1 MRRSTSII
9 ACILAFSQLLVLGML
24 PAPVA
29 AEDIVVSGTHIVS
42 AEETWDD
49 ITIDGTGRLV
59 VPSGTVLNANTIV
72 GEPGSILEATGGRI
86 VLRNPDGGGDV
97 SISGTFSHFNITDN
111 SRLVLRGSDADPQ
124 LSGLGPHDAFI
135 PASQG
140 GNAELD
146 VTASGGIR
154 LENCIVTLR
163 GGDGADLPA
172 SNDTNTNA
180 WTTGDL
186 AGRCAAGG
194 NATLSLRTTG
204 TAGVHIAGLTLDLNG
219 GDGGLASDGGDSNSD
234 IGGFG
239 GGYSNGGTVSGFV
252 GVGGDARLSIASPS
266 ISIDTA
272 DVECNGGR
280 GGAAGNGGSTQSAS
294 NGGAGGGGYSGGN
307 GGNKSGSG
315 TDGGVVSG
323 WTGSGGAAVAN
334 VQGDNIDAID
344 LNLVCRGGTGGQ
356 AGDGGTSHS
365 SGDGAGGGGY
375 GGGGGGGY
383 MVSAGVGL
391 VEGNVGRGGSASIGF
406 AGANLALTGCDLTG
420 VGGMG
425 GRAGNGGDG
434 SYGGGGGGGYGGGG
448 GGGAYGGNGGGGEVR
463 DEVGTGGTVIIGV
476 DGTSVVINDTRFV
489 GTAGAGGYAGDGG
502 DSAFLPGGYTGGGG
516 GAGYAGG
523 GGAGGNSQSGYGG
536 RRGGDGTVAGPV
548 GSGGD
553 VLLELHGTN
562 LVMIGSTVDLDGGN
576 GGDAGTGGS
585 AGSGSTSG
593 GGGGGGYGGAGGAS
607 KTADN
612 YGGKCYVS
620 GSIGH
625 GGSATVDWATQPPS
639 ISKTCAFMVVR
650 GEAGDG
656 TASSGGG
663 GYCGGQGSGS
673 STVAGRVDAPIPMSV
688 ARQVAPAD
696 NSYVKGNEDLPTL
709 SWLDLHTST
718 TNGDVVDY
726 TIELDDD
733 PDFTS
738 TLVSEVTTSTGYA
751 YGQQLPLGKYYWRVM
766 AKYSTPAG
774 TSAGWSDVWDL
785 SVSEIVKPISSV
797 EALPAITATG
807 ILTVRATA
815 EDLESGILKV
825 DLWYS
830 RDGGPWTLY
839 GTDDA
844 LPISWDFDTSTTG
857 GDGMY
862 AFYSRA
868 WDVARNHEDA
878 PLANDTH
885 TLVDTIA
892 PVSSLDQLP
901 PFTTEVTFDIP
912 VSATDLNGIS
922 GIELWYKKDDGYWLM
937 FDEAGT
943 QSHLLTMDT
952 SKTGGDGRYEFH
964 SRARDVAGNLEDAP
978 PNYDTR
984 TTVDTTAP
992 ASKVDALPPYF
1003 TGRKLTVTSTA
1014 SDPIDI
1020 ERAELWYRRD
1030 DGEWTKHQI
1039 DTSPPLR
1046 WTVDLSAAGRDGTYQ
1061 FYTRAWDM
1069 AGNRE
1074 EVPTQADAQT
1084 ILDTEA
1090 PASMVDELP
1099 AYSTNAIIDITASAF
1114 DLGGVASVELWY
1126 KKDGGT
1132 WTMYDSVTS
1141 VPYGWAFDTSGTGGD
1156 GDYQFYSWAVDVA
1169 GHVEDAPSDKDTGT
1183 IVDTRAADSKVISL
1197 PDHETSVTFEIR
1209 ADASDANGVERV
1221 ELWYQMEDGAWTM
1234 YGEVRSLPAVWDFD
1248 TSSTGGDGMYLFYTK
1263 ARDIAGNGEDAPP
1276 TNDTWTIV
1284 DTIGPTISVVA
1295 PENGSKVRSSNIK
1308 VSCTATDTSGMAR
1321 LEVRI
1326 DDDSYIEMDESGE
1339 WTFKGV
1345 SDGRHTITVRATDRY
1360 GNSQT
1365 STLEVRVDSGTSSTP
1380 GFGVWIAIA
1389 SVTLAAVPVMMR
1401 RRM

>member
-1 MRRSTSII
+1 M
-9 ACILAFSQLLVLGML
+9 LALSQLLLLAML
-24 PAPVA
+24 PASVA
-29 AEDIVVSGTHIVS
+29 AEDLVVSETHVVS
-42 AEETWDD
+42 SDETWDK
-49 ITIDGTGRLV
+49 ITIGRSGRLV
-59 VPSGTVLNANTIV
+59 VPASTVLNAMTIE
-72 GEPGSILEATGGRI
+72 GEPGSILEVTGGRI
-86 VLRNPDGGGDV
+86 VLRNPVGGGDV
-97 SISGTFSHFNITDN
+97 GISGSFLHFNVTN
-111 SRLVLRGSDADPQ
+111 NGRLLLRGADADPQ
-124 LSGLGPHDAFI
+124 LSGPGPHDAFI

-154 LENCIVTLR
+154 LENCTVTLR

-180 WTTGDL
+180 WTTGAL

-194 NATLSLRTTG
+194 NANFSLRTTG
-204 TAGVHIAGLTLDLNG
+204 AAGVYIAGLTLDLDG

-252 GVGGDARLSIASPS
+252 GVGGIAHLSINSPS

-307 GGNKSGSG
+307 GGDKHRAG

-323 WTGSGGAAVAN
+323 WTGSGGAAAAILRGN
-334 VQGDNIDAID
+334 TIDAIG
-344 LNLVCRGGTGGQ
+344 LNIECTGGRGGR

-391 VEGNVGRGGSASIGF
+391 VEENVGRGGSASIGF
-406 AGANLALTGCDLTG
+406 TGANLALTGCDITG

-434 SYGGGGGGGYGGGG
+434 AYGGGGGGGYGGGG
-448 GGGAYGGNGGGGEVR
+448 GGGAYGGNGGAGEVR
-463 DEVGTGGTVIIGV
+463 DKVGTGGTVMIGV

-502 DSAFLPGGYTGGGG
+502 DSAYLPGGYMGGGG
-516 GAGYAGG
+516 GGGFAGG

-548 GSGGD
+548 SCGGD
-553 VLLELHGTN
+553 VLLELDRTK
-562 LVMIGSTVDLDGGN
+562 LVMIDSTVDLDGGN

-585 AGSGSTSG
+585 AGSGSISG
-593 GGGGGGYGGAGGAS
+593 GGGGGGYGGAGGAT
-607 KTADN
+607 KIADN

-620 GSIGH
+620 GSIGR
-625 GGSATVDWATQPPS
+625 GGSATVDWPSRPPS
-639 ISKTCAFMVVR
+639 ISRTCVFTVAR

-656 TASSGGG
+656 TASPGGG
-663 GYCGGQGSGS
+663 GASGGQGSGK
-673 STVAGRVDAPIPMSV
+673 STVAGLVDAPVPMSV
-688 ARQVAPAD
+688 AQPVAPAN
-696 NSYVKGNEDLPTL
+696 NSLAKGDEDLPTL
-709 SWLDLHTST
+709 RWLDLHTST

-726 TIELDDD
+726 VIELDDA
-733 PDFTS
+733 PDFAS
-738 TLVSEVTTSTGYA
+738 TLASEVTTSTSYA
-751 YGQQLPLGKYYWRVM
+751 HGQQLSLGKYYWRVM
-766 AKYSTPAG
+766 ARYSTPPSA
-774 TSAGWSDVWDL
+774 SAGWSEVWDL
-785 SVSEIVKPISSV
+785 SVSEIDKPFSSI
-797 EALPAITATG
+797 ETLPSITTTG

-862 AFYSRA
+862 EFYSRA

-878 PLANDTH
+878 PSANDTH

-892 PVSSLDQLP
+892 PVSSLGQLP
-901 PFTTEVTFDIP
+901 PFTTEVTFDIL
-912 VSATDLNGIS
+912 VSATDLNGVS
-922 GIELWYKKDDGYWLM
+922 GVELWYKRDDGQWLM
-937 FDEAGT
+937 FDEAGS
-943 QSHLLTMDT
+943 QSDLLTMDT
-952 SKTGGDGRYEFH
+952 SETGGDGRYEFY

-992 ASKVDALPPYF
+992 VTKVDALTAYF
-1003 TGRKLTVTSTA
+1003 TGGKLTVTATA
-1014 SDPIDI
+1014 QDPIDI

-1030 DGEWTKHQI
+1030 DGDWTKHQI

-1061 FYTRAWDM
+1061 FYSRAWDV

-1074 EVPTQADAQT
+1074 DVPTEADAQT

-1090 PASMVDELP
+1090 PASIVDGLP
-1099 AYSTNAIIDITASAF
+1099 TYSTNAIIAITASAF
-1114 DLGGVASVELWY
+1114 DVGGVASVELWY
-1126 KKDGGT
+1126 NKDGGT
-1132 WTMYDSVTS
+1132 WTLYEAATS
-1141 VPYGWAFDTSGTGGD
+1141 VPYSWAFDTSGTGGD
-1156 GDYQFYSWAVDVA
+1156 GDYQFYTWAVDVA

-1183 IVDTRAADSKVISL
+1183 AVDTIAAVSKVSAL
-1197 PDHETSVTFEIR
+1197 PDHQTSVPFEIR
-1209 ADASDANGVERV
+1209 ADASDTNGIERV
-1221 ELWYQMEDGAWTM
+1221 ELWYQRDGGVWTL
-1234 YGEVRSLPAVWDFD
+1234 YGLARSLPAVWDFD
-1248 TSSTGGDGMYLFYTK
+1248 TSGTGGDGTYLFYSK
-1263 ARDIAGNGEDAPP
+1263 ALDNAGNSEDAPP
-1276 TNDTWTIV
+1276 INDTWTIV

-1295 PENGSKVRSSNIK
+1295 PENGSKVRSSRLM
-1308 VSCTATDTSGMAR
+1308 VSCSATDASGLAR
-1321 LEVRI
+1321 LEVRL
-1326 DDDSYIEMDESGE
+1326 DDGNYLEVDDYGNL
-1339 WTFKGV
+1339 TFKDV
-1345 SDGRHTITVRATDRY
+1345 SNGKHTITVRATDRF
-1360 GNSQT
+1360 GNTQT
-1365 STLEVRVDSGTSSTP
+1365 TILEVRIDAGSSSTP
-1380 GFGVWIAIA
+1380 GFGIWIAIA
-1389 SVTLAAVPVMMR
+1389 AVIFVAILVMMR
-1401 RRM
+1401 RRT